1 MESIKNETK
10 YKVLKFGGT
19 SVANAYSN
27 IKEIVLNE
35 LKENIKIILV
45 LSALSGITNLLFDIS
60 NSIKNKD
67 ENKTKKLIEELYN
80 KHIDFINKLL
90 KTSLKEQA
98 IAAINETINLINNY
112 RNEGFNLT
120 SKEEKVILA
129 QGEILATNIYHLYF
143 LENNIE
149 CSLINALD
157 FIKLKENKDLDW
169 EFIKNNLINIINK
182 IDNNLI
188 ITQGYIC
195 RNAFGD
201 IDNLGRG
208 GSDYTASI
216 IGNILNANEIY
227 IYSDVSGL
235 HNNDPRYVDRTYPIN
250 YISFEEAA
258 ELAYFGAKVL
268 HPATIL
274 PAQLKNIPVILK
286 NTFNPF
292 SFGTVITNELP
303 ISEGFKAVA
312 AKDNITIIKI
322 KSYRM
327 LLTYGYLRA
336 VFEIFERYK
345 TPVDMITT
353 SEVSISVTIDNTTYL
368 QEIINELNEIA
379 FIEVIPNNSII
390 CIVGYIPINKAGYL
404 FKVLESIK
412 DIPIRMIAYGS
423 SDYNISLCI
432 DTSYKQKVL
441 EKLNKSLFEIY

>member
-1 MESIKNETK
+1 VNKVKNN

-19 SVANAYSN
+19 SVYNAHNN
-27 IKEIVLNE
+27 IKDIVLNE
-35 LKENIKIILV
+35 LKENTKIILV
-45 LSALSGITNLLFDIS
+45 LSALNRITNLLFDIS

-67 ENKTKKLIEELYN
+67 EIKTKKLIQDFYN
-80 KHIDFINKLL
+80 KHLDFINQIL

-98 IAAINETINLINNY
+98 ISILNETINLIDSY

-120 SKEEKVILA
+120 SKEEKVIVA
-129 QGEILATNIYHLYF
+129 QGEILSSNIYYFYF
-143 LENNIE
+143 LENGIK

-157 FIKLKENKDLDW
+157 FIKLKENRELDW
-169 EFIKNNLINIINK
+169 EFIENSLLNILKNNIE
-182 IDNNLI
+182 DNLI

-216 IGNILNANEIY
+216 IGNIINAKEIY

-235 HNNDPRYVDRTYPIN
+235 HNNDPRFVNRTYPIN

-268 HPATIL
+268 HPSTIL
-274 PAQLKNIPVILK
+274 PAHIKNIPVILK

-292 SFGTVITNELP
+292 SFGTVITNEIP
-303 ISEGFKAVA
+303 VSEGFKAVA

-322 KSYRM
+322 KNYRM
-327 LLTYGYLRA
+327 LMAYGYPRA

-353 SEVSISVTIDNTTYL
+353 SEVSISVTIDNTDYL
-368 QEIINELNEIA
+368 QDIINELSEIA
-379 FIEVIPNNSII
+379 AVEVIPNNTII
-390 CIVGYIPINKAGYL
+390 CIVGYIPINKSGYL

-412 DIPIRMIAYGS
+412 DIPIRMISYGS
-423 SDYNISLCI
+423 SDYNISLCV
-432 DTSYKQKVL
+432 DTIYKQQVL
-441 EKLNKSLFEIY
+441 QKLNKNLFEI

>member
-1 MESIKNETK
+1 MSQTKLK

-19 SVANAYSN
+19 SVYKAPNN

-35 LKENIKIILV
+35 LKEKVKIVLV
-45 LSALSGITNLLFDIS
+45 LSALSGITNLLFDIC
-60 NSIKNKD
+60 NSIKNNSLKAKELID
-67 ENKTKKLIEELYN
+67 KLYQIHY
-80 KHIDFINKLL
+80 DFIDNLL
-90 KTSLKEQA
+90 IGSFKSQA
-98 IAAINETINLINNY
+98 QIILNDTINLIEVY

-120 SKEEKVILA
+120 SKEEKVIVA
-129 QGEILATNIYHLYF
+129 QGEILASNIYYLFF
-143 LENNIE
+143 LQNEIK
-149 CSLINALD
+149 SILLNATE
-157 FIKLKENKDLDW
+157 FIKLKENRELDW
-169 EFIKNNLINIINK
+169 DFIKTNLNK
-182 IDNNLI
+182 SLLNFNLEDIDLI

-216 IGNILNANEIY
+216 IGNVLDANEIY

-235 HNNDPRYVDRTYPIN
+235 HNNDPRFVNNTYPIN

-268 HPATIL
+268 HPSTIL
-274 PAQLKNIPVILK
+274 PAQTKNIPVILK

-292 SFGTVITNELP
+292 SFGTVITNNIP
-303 ISEGFKAVA
+303 ISEGFKAIA

-327 LLTYGYLRA
+327 LMAYGYLRA

-353 SEVSISVTIDNTTYL
+353 SEVSISVTIDNTEYL
-368 QEIINELNEIA
+368 QDIINEISEIA
-379 FIEVIPNNSII
+379 FVEVIPNNTII

-404 FKVLESIK
+404 FKILQAIK
-412 DIPIRMIAYGS
+412 DIPIRMISYGS

-432 DTSYKQKVL
+432 ETSLKKQVL
-441 EKLNKSLFEIY
+441 EKLNQALFE

>member
-1 MESIKNETK
+1 MELIKNETK
-10 YKVLKFGGT
+10 YKILKFGGT
-19 SVANAYSN
+19 SVANAYNN

-35 LKENIKIILV
+35 LKDNIKIILV

-67 ENKTKKLIEELYN
+67 ENQTKKLIEEFYN
-80 KHIDFINKLL
+80 KYLDFINKLL

-98 IAAINETINLINNY
+98 ISILNETINLISNY

-120 SKEEKVILA
+120 SKEEKVIVA
-129 QGEILATNIYHLYF
+129 QGEILTTNIYYFYF
-143 LENNIE
+143 LENQIKCN
-149 CSLINALD
+149 LINALD
-157 FIKLKENKDLDW
+157 FIRLKENKNLDW

-182 IDNNLI
+182 IDDDLI

-195 RNAFGD
+195 RNAFGE

-216 IGNILNANEIY
+216 IGNVLNASEIY

-235 HNNDPRYVDRTYPIN
+235 HNNDPRYVNRTYPIN

-274 PAQLKNIPVILK
+274 PAQIKNIPVILK

-292 SFGTVITNELP
+292 SFGTVITNEIP

-327 LLTYGYLRA
+327 LMTYGYLRA

-353 SEVSISVTIDNTTYL
+353 SEVSISVTIDNTDYL
-368 QEIINELNEIA
+368 QEIINDLNEIA
-379 FIEVIPNNSII
+379 STEVIPNNSII

-404 FKVLESIK
+404 FKVLETIK
-412 DIPIRMIAYGS
+412 DIPIRMISYGS
-423 SDYNISLCI
+423 SDYNISICI
-432 DTSYKQKVL
+432 DTFYKSKVL
-441 EKLNKSLFEIY
+441 ERFNKNLFEVY

>member
-1 MESIKNETK
+1 MRQTK
-10 YKVLKFGGT
+10 SKVYKVFKFGGT
-19 SVANAYSN
+19 SVYNAPN
-27 IKEIVLNE
+27 NVKEIILNE
-35 LKENIKIILV
+35 LKEDTKIILV

-67 ENKTKKLIEELYN
+67 EQLSQKLTQEFYD
-80 KHIDFINKLL
+80 KHLSFINKIL
-90 KTSLKEQA
+90 KTDLKNQA
-98 IAAINETINLINNY
+98 ISILNESINLINSY

-120 SKEEKVILA
+120 VKEEKVIVA
-129 QGEILATNIYHLYF
+129 QGEILASNIYYLYF
-143 LENNIE
+143 LENNIN

-157 FIKLKENKDLDW
+157 FIKLKENRELDW
-169 EFIKNNLINIINK
+169 DFINDNLKDIINK

-195 RNAFGD
+195 RNSFGD

-216 IGNILNANEIY
+216 IGNVINAKEIY

-235 HNNDPRYVDRTYPIN
+235 HNNDPRFVNRTYPIN

-274 PAQLKNIPVILK
+274 PADTKNIPVILK
-286 NTFNPF
+286 NTFNPY
-292 SFGTVITNELP
+292 SFGTVITREIP
-303 ISEGFKAVA
+303 IAEGFKAVA

-327 LLTYGYLRA
+327 LMAYGYLRA

-353 SEVSISVTIDNTTYL
+353 SEVSISVTIDNTNNL
-368 QEIINELNEIA
+368 GDIIKELSEIA
-379 FIEVIPNNSII
+379 SVEVIPNNTII
-390 CIVGYIPINKAGYL
+390 CIVGYIPINKAGFL
-404 FKVLESIK
+404 FKVVESIK
-412 DIPIRMIAYGS
+412 DIPIRMISYGS

-432 DTSYKQKVL
+432 DTSYKQQVL
-441 EKLNKSLFEIY
+441 EKLNKNLFEIY